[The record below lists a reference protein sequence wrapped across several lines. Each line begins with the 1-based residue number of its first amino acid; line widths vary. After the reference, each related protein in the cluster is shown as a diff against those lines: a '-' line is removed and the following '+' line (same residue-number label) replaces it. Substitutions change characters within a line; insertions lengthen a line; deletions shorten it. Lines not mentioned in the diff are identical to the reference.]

1 MLVLELF
8 LWSTRNVIKLLGFE
22 KSILGYKFVLET
34 TLLFLDLKNVKTLK
48 YIVYDIV
55 YDILR
60 YDVVCDIV
68 YDISRYDILYDVV
81 CDIVCYISRYD
92 VVYDVVCDIVYDVI
106 YDIVYFSV
114 PWFGGVAL
122 PDPGRPDDCGVL
134 LPQLLALLLCFS
146 KDTGGSSDFKFQ
158 VFAILVIWR

>member
-22 KSILGYKFVLET
+22 KSILRYKFVLET

-48 YIVYDIV
+48 DIYDIE
-55 YDILR
+55 R

-68 YDISRYDILYDVV
+68 
-81 CDIVCYISRYD
+81 CDISRYD
-92 VVYDVVCDIVYDVI
+92 VVYDVVCDIIYDVI

-114 PWFGGVAL
+114 PWFGGVAFPESVKPNWDAPL
-122 PDPGRPDDCGVL
+122 DICSINVNDQRNRNFICAYANL
-134 LPQLLALLLCFS
+134 SQL
-146 KDTGGSSDFKFQ
+146 K
-158 VFAILVIWR
+158 

>member
-48 YIVYDIV
+48 DKYDIERYDV
-55 YDILR
+55 VCDIVCDILR

-68 YDISRYDILYDVV
+68 
-81 CDIVCYISRYD
+81 CDISRYD
-92 VVYDVVCDIVYDVI
+92 VVHDVVCDIVYV
-106 YDIVYFSV
+106 YDIAYDIIQDIV
-114 PWFGGVAL
+114 
-122 PDPGRPDDCGVL
+122 
-134 LPQLLALLLCFS
+134 
-146 KDTGGSSDFKFQ
+146 
-158 VFAILVIWR
+158 